1 MLKRTHINYD
11 WKYMPDFKGEYIA
24 KTFQDSFFET
34 INLPHTNIL
43 IPYNNFDE
51 RIYQFES
58 CYRKKVWIDQI
69 SRDERVYIK
78 FEGVM
83 TYAKVPWV

>member
-43 IPYNNFDE
+43 IRGYTNLKAVIGRRYGLIRLVEMSGFTLNLKE
-51 RIYQFES
+51 
-58 CYRKKVWIDQI
+58 
-69 SRDERVYIK
+69 
-78 FEGVM
+78 
-83 TYAKVPWV
+83 

>member
-43 IPYNNFDE
+43 IPYNTLMRGYTNLKAVIGRRYGLIRLVEMSGFTLNLKE
-51 RIYQFES
+51 
-58 CYRKKVWIDQI
+58 
-69 SRDERVYIK
+69 
-78 FEGVM
+78 
-83 TYAKVPWV
+83 